1 MKSIAKF
8 WQAGIKFLFL
18 FVIGFLLAVAGC
30 NIVAIRPGGE
40 PLPSVDVLP
49 PPQLPDWIESVTPLG
64 EAQPR
69 SQILIRFKE
78 PLIPLESLDS
88 DDRSNLLNK
97 FEIIPPLPGQFRF
110 LTPRMVGF
118 QFEKALPKATRVRV
132 TLKAGLQDLSKH
144 ELAEDLA
151 WTFNTEKIK
160 ITDLPN
166 PQKEGEAESESEP
179 IDINPT
185 LNFTSNVELD
195 LDSVQENLKL
205 IADGKDAFVGV
216 KVTPKEDEETASAET
231 EFDPSQRNWS
241 YIVKPEKTLAKDTK
255 YRLEFSPGLH
265 PANGNLLSEAKF
277 IGRVSTYSQLTFKKL
292 EFYGQPDAGGA
303 YGRFV
308 KGIPQLVFNNGLV
321 AESALKNITIEPAP
335 KKSIKSIR
343 AYDGDTIVSLNPWA
357 LEPNTKYNI
366 NIGADLKDRF
376 GQTLGKPVTLN
387 YETGDVAGDLWTP
400 SGLNIFPSGSNLQ
413 LNIETV
419 NLPEGK
425 YQAAFREV
433 RPTDLVYTD
442 SAYPTGEG
450 KDLLPNSA
458 SWSSFVAGGKKNQTF
473 SNVVALQ
480 EKLGSPTGMLAYGVK
495 AKTNRYL
502 EENKKENWREA
513 EYYGLVQLTN
523 LGVFAQAF
531 PDRGLVKINHLNDGS
546 PVSNATVEI
555 YQSKLEAKTRLN
567 SSACA
572 VSQTDPTGILIL
584 EGAAWQSCF
593 QGKEYPELLVIARE
607 NEDWA
612 FSRIDQYSGSYEYG
626 IYSDWDDR
634 KPKSRGTIFSDRQ
647 LYQPEETAWFT
658 AVAYYLQDGVLK
670 QDKNTAYKV
679 TLSSAEGGKEN
690 LGTYTTNQFGT
701 FSFELPLAKDRELG
715 YYYIEAEAKN
725 GNKISL
731 SSAFRVAEF
740 NPPNFKVDLSL
751 DKEFAIV
758 GDRVTATGKGK
769 YLFGYPV
776 EGGKVKY
783 YVTRTPSNFIPKGWE
798 EFSFGRSWFWPEE
811 KPEVTTDVLES
822 NLVLDDLGN
831 SSQIIN
837 IADDLPYPMTYRIE
851 AQVSDVS
858 NLSVSNTQTF
868 TALPTTRLI
877 GLQSDFVADRG
888 KPFPIQV
895 IVTDPTGK
903 VVEGE
908 RVNVELQQMQYSSV
922 TQLQEGSSSDRHQV
936 EYKTVAQE
944 NVRSAS
950 TPQTVNLTPPESGS
964 YRIHAS
970 FGGNEDLGATD
981 SQIWVTGNEEV
992 YWGDRYNNNRLEIKL
1007 DKEKYQ
1013 PGELATALIQSPY
1026 PEAELYFAVVRHDT
1040 IYSTIVKASGGAPK
1054 IEFQVTP
1061 EMLPNAAVEAVL
1073 VRQGESIEKVEAGS
1087 VPDLVRIGFA
1097 SFNVNLDEKYL
1108 KVEVT
1113 PAAEKQQPG
1122 TQQTIQLQLKDKQ
1135 DNPVRG
1141 QFTVMVVNE
1150 AILQLTG
1157 YRPPDLVETVYAQQ
1171 EITTRLNDNR
1181 SNVVLTPQ
1189 ASPLDKGW
1197 GFGGGASAA
1206 EASTRLRKDF
1216 QSLAYYNGSVLTDN
1230 NGSASISFSLPDDL
1244 TTWRV
1249 MAVATDE
1256 DWHFGNNSDATFTT
1270 TQALVT
1276 NPILPQFARRG
1287 DRFDVG
1293 VSVTNTDKETGNLQI
1308 DPSVSGSVRLVDKSN
1323 KLQTQVESGTQAYR
1337 FRAIATE
1344 VGEAKVQFTTQLNN
1358 QSKDAFIVPI
1368 EVKDYQISESVI
1380 ESGVVQPSFV
1390 TGGDEKRIPINIDN
1404 KILSDAGGL
1413 EVYLSSTLIP
1423 EIIAPGQKILQ
1434 EESLEFLEPI
1444 ASKLAIAADL
1454 QLLTQQYQQKLGNIN
1469 PTQQAT
1475 QALDNLQK
1483 LQKADGGFAFFPQ
1496 AETSDPFVTP
1506 YAAESIALAKEA
1518 GFTVNS
1524 GITGKL
1530 EAYLRKILAN
1540 PSQNDSCKSETCKT
1554 QIRLEALLALSK
1566 LDDVRKDFLQSI
1578 YEQNNNLDLV
1588 SQIKLAR
1595 YLSLF
1600 PEWQEKARTLAKQ
1613 IETNTLYQTGRST
1626 TVNLPENWRWFNS
1639 QTTTQAQI
1647 LRLNIALN
1655 SSQET
1660 LDRLVQGLLSQRRNG
1675 NWGSIY
1681 DNAQA
1686 LTALVKYS
1694 RGEASST
1701 EPTPPNFTATVKLGP
1716 KQLGKVKFEGYSKPN
1731 YVLKVPMS
1739 QLPRG
1744 QNELVVSKSGEGNLH
1759 YLTAFNYRLKGNQP
1773 GRFNGLRVTRY
1784 IRPVAEDKVLQKM
1797 SIYAPDKSLSIN
1809 AGEVFDIGLEIISDR
1824 PVDQVVIT
1832 DPLPAG
1838 LEAIDASLATATT
1851 TLQPKQDSWE
1861 IGYRQFYKDKV
1872 VAYSDRL
1879 QAGVYS
1885 LHYLVRSISPGVFDW
1900 PGAEAHLQYAPEEF
1914 GRCASTILEV
1924 KDGK

>member
-1 MKSIAKF
+1 MRSIAKF
-8 WQAGIKFLFL
+8 WQTGIKFLFL
-18 FVIGFLLAVAGC
+18 FVIGFLLAVGGC

-40 PLPSVDVLP
+40 PLPSVDILP
-49 PPQLPDWIESVTPLG
+49 PPQLPDWIESITPLG
-64 EAQPR
+64 EAQSR

-88 DDRSNLLNK
+88 DERSNLLKK

-118 QFEKALPKATRVRV
+118 QLDKALPKATRVRV
-132 TLKAGLQDLSKH
+132 TLKAGLKDLSKH

-160 ITDLPN
+160 LTDLPN
-166 PQKEGEAESESEP
+166 PEKEGEEESESEP

-195 LDSVQENLKL
+195 LASVRENLKL
-205 IADGKDAFVGV
+205 IPEGKNSFVGV
-216 KVTPKEDEETASAET
+216 KVSQKQAEETASAET
-231 EFDPSQRNWS
+231 EFDPSQRTWS
-241 YIVKPEKTLAKDTK
+241 YNVKPEKTLAKDTR
-255 YRLEFSPGLH
+255 YRLEFSPGLR
-265 PANGNLLSEAKF
+265 PVGGNLPSETKF
-277 IGRVSTYSQLTFKKL
+277 IGRVSTYSQLAFKQI
-292 EFYGQPDAGGA
+292 EFYGKPDAGGA

-357 LEPNTKYNI
+357 LEANTKYNI
-366 NIGADLKDRF
+366 NINADLKDRF

-400 SGLNIFPSGSNLQ
+400 SGLNIFPSGTNLQ

-433 RPTDLVYTD
+433 RSTDLVYND

-458 SWSSFVAGGKKNQTF
+458 SWSSFTAGGKKNQTF

-480 EKLGSPTGMLAYGVK
+480 DKIGSPTGMLAYGVK
-495 AKTNRYL
+495 AKTNRYA
-502 EENKKENWREA
+502 EENGKENWREA

-531 PDRGLVKINHLNDGS
+531 PDRGLIKVNHLNDGS

-555 YQSKLEAKTRLN
+555 YQSKLEAKTR
-567 SSACA
+567 STASTCA
-572 VSQTDPTGILIL
+572 IGTTDSTGILIL

-647 LYQPEETAWFT
+647 LYQPGETAWFT
-658 AVAYYLQDGVLK
+658 AVAYYLKDGILQK
-670 QDKNTAYKV
+670 DKDTAYKV
-679 TLSSAEGGKEN
+679 TLSDPDGNKKT
-690 LGTYTTNQFGT
+690 LGTYKANNFGT
-701 FSFELPLAKDRELG
+701 FSWQIPLDKTQALG
-715 YYYIEAEAKN
+715 YYSLSAEADN
-725 GNKISL
+725 GNTIEGE
-731 SSAFRVAEF
+731 FRVAQF

-751 DKEFAIV
+751 DKEFVSI
-758 GDRVTATGKGK
+758 GDRVTATGTSK

-783 YVTRTPSNFIPKGWE
+783 YVTRTPSDFSPKGWE
-798 EFSFGRSWFWPEE
+798 KYTFGRSWFWPEE
-811 KPEVTTDVLES
+811 KPEVPTDVLET
-822 NLVLDDLGN
+822 NAVLDDFGN

-837 IADDLPYPMTYRIE
+837 IADDLPYPMTYRVE

-858 NLSVSNTQTF
+858 NLSVSNTKTF
-868 TALPTTRLI
+868 TALPNDRLI
-877 GLQSDFVADRG
+877 GLQSDFVADEG

-908 RVNVELQQMQYSSV
+908 RVKLELQQMQYSSV

-944 NVRSAS
+944 SVRSAS
-950 TPQTVNLTPPESGS
+950 SPKTVNLTPPESGS

-970 FGGNEDLGATD
+970 LGDGKDSSATD
-981 SQIWVTGNEEV
+981 SQIWVTGNEGV
-992 YWGDRYNNNRLEIKL
+992 YWGDRYDNNRLEIQL
-1007 DKEKYQ
+1007 DKETYQ
-1013 PGELATALIQSPY
+1013 PGETAVVLIQSPY

-1040 IYSTIVKASGGAPK
+1040 IYSTIVKATGGAPK

-1061 EMLPNAAVEAVL
+1061 DMLPNAAVEAVL
-1073 VRQGESIEKVEAGS
+1073 VRQGESIERVEPGS

-1097 SFNVNLDEKYL
+1097 PFNVNLEEKYL

-1171 EITTRLNDNR
+1171 DITTRLSDNR

-1216 QSLAYYNGSVLTDN
+1216 RSLAYYNGSVLTDDS
-1230 NGSASISFSLPDDL
+1230 GSASISFSLPDDL

-1256 DWHFGNNSDATFTT
+1256 DWHFGNNSDASFTT

-1308 DPSVSGSVRLVDKSN
+1308 DPSVTGSVQLVDKSKN
-1323 KLQTQVESGTQAYR
+1323 LQTQVESGTQAYR
-1337 FRAIATE
+1337 FPAIATV
-1344 VGEAKVQFTTQLNN
+1344 VGEAKVQITTQLNN
-1358 QSKDAFIVPI
+1358 QSKDAFVVPL
-1368 EVKDYQISESVI
+1368 EVKDYQISESAI

-1404 KILSDAGGL
+1404 KILPDAGGV

-1434 EESLEFLEPI
+1434 EESLEFLEPV

-1454 QLLTQQYQQKLGNIN
+1454 QLLTQQYQQNLKDVN

-1524 GITGKL
+1524 GMTGKL
-1530 EAYLRKILAN
+1530 QTYLRKILAN
-1540 PSQNDSCKSETCKT
+1540 PNQNDSCKSESCKS

-1566 LDDVRKDFLQSI
+1566 LGDVRKDFLQSI
-1578 YEQNNNLDLV
+1578 YEQHSNLDLV

-1600 PEWQEKARTLAKQ
+1600 PEWRQQAQTLAKQ

-1655 SSQET
+1655 SPQET
-1660 LDRLVQGLLSQRRNG
+1660 LERLVQGLLSQRRNG

-1694 RGEASST
+1694 RGEVSSST
-1701 EPTPPNFTATVKLGP
+1701 EPTPPNLTATVKLGP

-1744 QNELVVSKSGEGNLH
+1744 QNELVLSKSGEGNLH

-1784 IRPVAEDKVLQKM
+1784 IRPVDEDKVLQKM

-1879 QAGVYS
+1879 QAGVYN

-1914 GRCASTILEV
+1914 GRSASTILEV
-1924 KDGK
+1924 K